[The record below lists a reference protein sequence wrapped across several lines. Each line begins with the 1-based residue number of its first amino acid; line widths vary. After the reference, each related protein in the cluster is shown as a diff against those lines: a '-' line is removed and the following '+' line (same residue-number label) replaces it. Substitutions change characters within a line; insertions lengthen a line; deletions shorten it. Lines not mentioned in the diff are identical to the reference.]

1 MGRYVEA
8 AEEMESLI
16 SLSPENSDYH
26 HTRSLAMM
34 MLGKNNDAIQ
44 EIQESL
50 KCDPYSPHYLLT
62 LFELYS
68 RENRKEDC
76 NEIISKL
83 VQGGFLNKDEL
94 CRIAGEDIFKQ
105 IQE

>member
-8 AEEMESLI
+8 AEEME
-16 SLSPENSDYH
+16 NSDYH
-26 HTRSLAMM
+26 HMRSLAMM

-62 LFELYS
+62 LFELYLK
-68 RENRKEDC
+68 RK
-76 NEIISKL
+76 
-83 VQGGFLNKDEL
+83 FH
-94 CRIAGEDIFKQ
+94 
-105 IQE
+105 